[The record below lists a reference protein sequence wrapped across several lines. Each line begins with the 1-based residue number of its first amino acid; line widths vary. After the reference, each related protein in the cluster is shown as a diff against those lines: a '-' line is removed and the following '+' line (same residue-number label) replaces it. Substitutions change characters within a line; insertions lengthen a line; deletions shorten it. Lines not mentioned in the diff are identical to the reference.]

1 MKTLLAA
8 VLGIVALAAGGFA
21 WHTHQA
27 LGDARRELTGLKAQ
41 LDRAKADI
49 KTAQAE
55 AEKQRKE
62 AEAQKAGLEQ
72 AQSEL
77 NSARNFLEAERA
89 MNARLREDL
98 VLAMSRA
105 TQPRPSSAQP
115 QLPPGLV
122 LPQLAP
128 QRPLEV
134 RIAPNRGPTAIG
146 VGVPAAPAAPAR

>member
-8 VLGIVALAAGGFA
+8 ALGLAALAAGGGFA
-21 WHTHQA
+21 WHQHQA
-27 LGDARRELTGLKAQ
+27 LGEAQRELAGLKAQ
-41 LDRAKADI
+41 LDKAKADL
-49 KTAQAE
+49 KTVQAE

-62 AEAQKAGLEQ
+62 ADMQKAALDQ

-89 MNARLREDL
+89 MNARLREE
-98 VLAMSRA
+98 VILAIARA
-105 TQPRPSSAQP
+105 AQTRPAAAQA
-115 QLPPGLV
+115 LPPGLV

-134 RIAPNRGPTAIG
+134 RIAPNRGPTSIG
-146 VGVPAAPAAPAR
+146 VGVPAR